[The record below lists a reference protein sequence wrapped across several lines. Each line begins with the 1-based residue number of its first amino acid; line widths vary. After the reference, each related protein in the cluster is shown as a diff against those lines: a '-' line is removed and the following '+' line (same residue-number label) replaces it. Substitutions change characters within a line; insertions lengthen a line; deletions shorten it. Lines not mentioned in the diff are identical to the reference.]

1 MKVFKSSRLGLLL
14 FLCLALCFMMAA
26 CKDEG
31 ALAPQSTE
39 SETSLQAAEAS
50 PSSEA
55 QADTAPGTTGE
66 ADSDNN
72 RVSDMSES
80 QESDPEDEA
89 AGHEEASAPME
100 SGRAEIKETGPEL
113 KPDSQFA
120 LLEAEQQEELIE
132 MMEKMQSAY
141 ASLGDAFETLG
152 QHESEVL
159 NALQKGEGIG
169 SLDSFSAFKEKATA
183 SLDQLAVF
191 ENQNLSELAQK
202 LYQSSASV
210 SSWYK
215 DFISQ
220 LENQDSSD
228 LSGFRSWIEGKRS
241 EASDLIQ
248 GFLDTVQSLYQ

>member
-14 FLCLALCFMMAA
+14 FLCLALCFVMAA

-31 ALAPQSTE
+31 ALAPQNTE
-39 SETSLQAAEAS
+39 LETSPQAAEAA

-55 QADTAPGTTGE
+55 QAATAPGTTGE
-66 ADSDNN
+66 ADANN
-72 RVSDMSES
+72 QSAPDMSGS
-80 QESDPEDEA
+80 QNSAPQDNV
-89 AGHEEASAPME
+89 AGQEASAPME
-100 SGRAEIKETGPEL
+100 SDRAEIKETGPEL
-113 KPDSQFA
+113 NPESQFA
-120 LLEAEQQEELIE
+120 LLKPEQQQELIE

-141 ASLGDAFETLG
+141 ASLGDAFDTLG
-152 QHESEVL
+152 QHESELL
-159 NALQKGEGIG
+159 NALEKGKAFG

-183 SLDQLAVF
+183 ALDELAGF
-191 ENQNLSELAQK
+191 ENQNLPELAQK

>member
-39 SETSLQAAEAS
+39 SETSLQAAEAA

-66 ADSDNN
+66 ADAES
-72 RVSDMSES
+72 VSDMSES
-80 QESDPEDEA
+80 QESDPQGEA

-120 LLEAEQQEELIE
+120 LLEAEQQDELIE

-152 QHESEVL
+152 QHESELL
-159 NALQKGEGIG
+159 NALQKGEGIA
-169 SLDSFSAFKEKATA
+169 SLDSFSAFKEKAA
-183 SLDQLAVF
+183 AALDQLAVF

>member
-39 SETSLQAAEAS
+39 SETSLQAAEAA

-66 ADSDNN
+66 ADAE

-80 QESDPEDEA
+80 QESDPQGEA

-152 QHESEVL
+152 QHESELL
-159 NALQKGEGIG
+159 NALQKGEGIA
-169 SLDSFSAFKEKATA
+169 SLDSFSAFKEKAA
-183 SLDQLAVF
+183 AALDQLAVF

>member
-14 FLCLALCFMMAA
+14 FLCLVLCFMMAA

-39 SETSLQAAEAS
+39 SETSLQAEEAA

-66 ADSDNN
+66 ADAE

-80 QESDPEDEA
+80 QESDPQGEA

-120 LLEAEQQEELIE
+120 LLEAEQQDELIE

-152 QHESEVL
+152 QHESELL
-159 NALQKGEGIG
+159 NALQKGEGIA
-169 SLDSFSAFKEKATA
+169 SLDSFSAFKEKAA
-183 SLDQLAVF
+183 AALDQLAVF

>member
-39 SETSLQAAEAS
+39 SETSLQAAEAA

-66 ADSDNN
+66 ADAE

-80 QESDPEDEA
+80 QESDPQGEA

-132 MMEKMQSAY
+132 MMEMMQSAY

-152 QHESEVL
+152 QHESELL
-159 NALQKGEGIG
+159 NALQKGEGIA
-169 SLDSFSAFKEKATA
+169 SLDSFSAFKEKAA
-183 SLDQLAVF
+183 AALDQLAVF

>member
-39 SETSLQAAEAS
+39 SETSLQAAEAA
-50 PSSEA
+50 PSSED

-66 ADSDNN
+66 ADAES
-72 RVSDMSES
+72 VSDMSES
-80 QESDPEDEA
+80 QESDPQGEA
-89 AGHEEASAPME
+89 AGREEASAPLE

-120 LLEAEQQEELIE
+120 QLESEQQEELIE

-152 QHESEVL
+152 QHESELL
-159 NALQKGEGIG
+159 NALQKGEGIA
-169 SLDSFSAFKEKATA
+169 SLDSFSAFEEKAA
-183 SLDQLAVF
+183 AALDQLAVF

>member
-66 ADSDNN
+66 ADAE

-80 QESDPEDEA
+80 QESDPQGEA

-100 SGRAEIKETGPEL
+100 TGRAVIKETGPEL

-152 QHESEVL
+152 QHESELL
-159 NALQKGEGIG
+159 NALQKGEGIA
-169 SLDSFSAFKEKATA
+169 SLDSFSAFKEKAA
-183 SLDQLAVF
+183 AALDQLAVF

>member
-66 ADSDNN
+66 ADAE

-80 QESDPEDEA
+80 QESDPQGEA
-89 AGHEEASAPME
+89 AGHEEASAPLE

-120 LLEAEQQEELIE
+120 QLESEQQEELIE

-152 QHESEVL
+152 QHESELL
-159 NALQKGEGIG
+159 NALQKGEGIA
-169 SLDSFSAFKEKATA
+169 SLDSFSAFKEKAA
-183 SLDQLAVF
+183 AALDQLAVF

>member
-39 SETSLQAAEAS
+39 SETSLQAAEAA

-66 ADSDNN
+66 ADAE

-80 QESDPEDEA
+80 QESDPQGEA
-89 AGHEEASAPME
+89 AGHEEASASME

-152 QHESEVL
+152 QHESELL
-159 NALQKGEGIG
+159 NALQKGEGIA
-169 SLDSFSAFKEKATA
+169 SLDSFSAFKEKAA
-183 SLDQLAVF
+183 AALDQLAVF

>member
-39 SETSLQAAEAS
+39 SETSLQAAEAA

-55 QADTAPGTTGE
+55 QADTAPGTTGD
-66 ADSDNN
+66 ADAE

-80 QESDPEDEA
+80 QGSDPQGEA

-100 SGRAEIKETGPEL
+100 TGRAVIKETGPEL
-113 KPDSQFA
+113 KQDSQFA
-120 LLEAEQQEELIE
+120 LLEAEQQEKLIE

-152 QHESEVL
+152 QHESELL

-169 SLDSFSAFKEKATA
+169 SLDSFTAFKEKATA

>member
-39 SETSLQAAEAS
+39 SETSLQAAEAA

-66 ADSDNN
+66 ADAE
-72 RVSDMSES
+72 RASDMSES
-80 QESDPEDEA
+80 QESDPQGEA
-89 AGHEEASAPME
+89 AGHEEASAPLE

-120 LLEAEQQEELIE
+120 LLEAEQQDELIE

-152 QHESEVL
+152 QHESELL
-159 NALQKGEGIG
+159 NALQKGEGIA
-169 SLDSFSAFKEKATA
+169 SLDSFSAFKEKAA
-183 SLDQLAVF
+183 AALDQLAVF

>member
-14 FLCLALCFMMAA
+14 FLGLALCFMMAA

-39 SETSLQAAEAS
+39 SETSLQAAEAA

-66 ADSDNN
+66 ADAE
-72 RVSDMSES
+72 RVSDISES
-80 QESDPEDEA
+80 QESDPEGEA

-120 LLEAEQQEELIE
+120 QLEAEQQEELIE

-152 QHESEVL
+152 QHESELL

-169 SLDSFSAFKEKATA
+169 SLDSFTAFKEKATA

>member
-14 FLCLALCFMMAA
+14 FLCLALCFVMAA

-39 SETSLQAAEAS
+39 LETSPQAAEAA

-55 QADTAPGTTGE
+55 QAATAPGTTGE
-66 ADSDNN
+66 ADANN
-72 RVSDMSES
+72 QSASDMSGS
-80 QESDPEDEA
+80 QNSDPQDNV
-89 AGHEEASAPME
+89 AGQEASAPME
-100 SGRAEIKETGPEL
+100 SDRAEIKETGPEL
-113 KPDSQFA
+113 NPESRFA
-120 LLEAEQQEELIE
+120 LLKPEQQQELIE

-141 ASLGDAFETLG
+141 ASLGDAFDTLG
-152 QHESEVL
+152 QHESELL
-159 NALQKGEGIG
+159 NALEKGEAFGG
-169 SLDSFSAFKEKATA
+169 LDSFSAFKEKATA
-183 SLDQLAVF
+183 ALDELAGF
-191 ENQNLSELAQK
+191 ENQNLPELAQK

>member
-39 SETSLQAAEAS
+39 SETSLQAAEAA

-66 ADSDNN
+66 ADAE

-80 QESDPEDEA
+80 QESDPQGEA
-89 AGHEEASAPME
+89 AGHEEASAPLE

-120 LLEAEQQEELIE
+120 QLESEQQEELIE

-152 QHESEVL
+152 QHESELL
-159 NALQKGEGIG
+159 NALQKGEGIA
-169 SLDSFSAFKEKATA
+169 SLDSFSAFKEKAA
-183 SLDQLAVF
+183 AALDQLAVF

>member
-39 SETSLQAAEAS
+39 SEASLQAAEAA

-66 ADSDNN
+66 ADAE

-80 QESDPEDEA
+80 QESDPQGEA

-120 LLEAEQQEELIE
+120 LLEAEQQDELIE

-152 QHESEVL
+152 QHESELL
-159 NALQKGEGIG
+159 NALQKGEGIA
-169 SLDSFSAFKEKATA
+169 SLDSFSAFKEKAA
-183 SLDQLAVF
+183 AALDQLAVF

>member
-14 FLCLALCFMMAA
+14 FLCLVLCFMMAA

-39 SETSLQAAEAS
+39 SETSLQAAEAA

-66 ADSDNN
+66 ADAE

-80 QESDPEDEA
+80 QESDPQGEA

-120 LLEAEQQEELIE
+120 LLEAEQQDELIE

-152 QHESEVL
+152 QHESELL
-159 NALQKGEGIG
+159 NALQKGEGIA
-169 SLDSFSAFKEKATA
+169 SLDSFSAFKEKAA
-183 SLDQLAVF
+183 AALEQLAVF

>member
-14 FLCLALCFMMAA
+14 FLCLVLCFMMAA

-39 SETSLQAAEAS
+39 SETSLQAAEAA

-66 ADSDNN
+66 ADAE

-80 QESDPEDEA
+80 QESDPQGEA
-89 AGHEEASAPME
+89 AGHEEASAPLE

-152 QHESEVL
+152 QHESELL

-169 SLDSFSAFKEKATA
+169 SLDSFSAFKEKAA
-183 SLDQLAVF
+183 AALDQLAVF

>member
-39 SETSLQAAEAS
+39 SETSLQAAEAA

-66 ADSDNN
+66 SDAE
-72 RVSDMSES
+72 RVSDISES
-80 QESDPEDEA
+80 QESDPQGEA

-100 SGRAEIKETGPEL
+100 TGRVVIKETGSEL

-120 LLEAEQQEELIE
+120 QLEAEQQEELIE

-152 QHESEVL
+152 QHESELL

-169 SLDSFSAFKEKATA
+169 SLDSFTAFKEKAA
-183 SLDQLAVF
+183 AALDQLAVF

>member
-39 SETSLQAAEAS
+39 SETSLQAAEAA

-66 ADSDNN
+66 ADAE

-80 QESDPEDEA
+80 QESDPQGEA

-152 QHESEVL
+152 QHESELL
-159 NALQKGEGIG
+159 NALQKGEGIA

>member
-14 FLCLALCFMMAA
+14 FLCLVLCFMMAA

-39 SETSLQAAEAS
+39 SETSLQAAEAA

-66 ADSDNN
+66 ADAE

-80 QESDPEDEA
+80 QESDPQGEA

-120 LLEAEQQEELIE
+120 LLEAEQQDELIE

-152 QHESEVL
+152 QHESELL
-159 NALQKGEGIG
+159 NALQKGEGIA
-169 SLDSFSAFKEKATA
+169 SLDSFSAFKEKAA
-183 SLDQLAVF
+183 AALDQLAVF

>member
-14 FLCLALCFMMAA
+14 FLCLALCFVMAA

-39 SETSLQAAEAS
+39 LETSPQAAEAA

-55 QADTAPGTTGE
+55 QAATAPGTTGE
-66 ADSDNN
+66 ADANN
-72 RVSDMSES
+72 QSASDMPGS
-80 QESDPEDEA
+80 QNSAPQDNVA
-89 AGHEEASAPME
+89 AQEASAPME
-100 SGRAEIKETGPEL
+100 SDRAEIKETGPEL
-113 KPDSQFA
+113 NPESQFA
-120 LLEAEQQEELIE
+120 LLKPEQQQELIE

-141 ASLGDAFETLG
+141 ASLGDAFDTLG
-152 QHESEVL
+152 QHESELL
-159 NALQKGEGIG
+159 NALEKGEAFG

-183 SLDQLAVF
+183 ALDELAGF
-191 ENQNLSELAQK
+191 ENQNLPELAQK

>member
-39 SETSLQAAEAS
+39 SETSLQAAEAA

-66 ADSDNN
+66 ADAE

-80 QESDPEDEA
+80 QESDPQGEA
-89 AGHEEASAPME
+89 AGHEEASAPLE

-120 LLEAEQQEELIE
+120 LLEAEQQDELIE

-152 QHESEVL
+152 QHESELL
-159 NALQKGEGIG
+159 NALQKGEGIA
-169 SLDSFSAFKEKATA
+169 SLDSFSAFKEKAA
-183 SLDQLAVF
+183 AALDQLAVF